1 MRGFF
6 FFIIF
11 FFLFL
16 VVVVVSLPFELQ
28 RGGEETI
35 LFLQDEEEFEGFEEG
50 NEEGEGILLG
60 FQVAEIF
67 DIVPGWW

>member
-1 MRGFF
+1 M
-6 FFIIF
+6 
-11 FFLFL
+11 
-16 VVVVVSLPFELQ
+16 VSLPFELQ